1 MRGWPIA
8 SLLVAVLVAANSR
21 AQTPGPAAFEAASI
35 HRNVNPGGSHSANFQ
50 RGGRFVA
57 VAASPLMLINVAY
70 DYEDYLVFNAP
81 AWASSESYDVS
92 AVTNPTATRLTMP
105 VERRMLR
112 NLLEDRFGLVVH
124 REKRSMDTYALV
136 REKPD
141 KLGPQIHPT
150 AVDCKTFLASGR
162 LPPPEKP
169 ADFERLQTCQRFG
182 GSGSLAYSGVTM
194 SELAWTLHWSLH
206 ATVVDRTGLEG
217 AFDLILKWNQDPV
230 NNASDSS
237 QPVLTTAVQEQLGLK
252 LERRVEPTDVLVI
265 DRIRR
270 PNDN

>member
-1 MRGWPIA
+1 MRGWPLA
-8 SLLVAVLVAANSR
+8 STLLAMLFVGEAR
-21 AQTPGPAAFEAASI
+21 AQTFEAASI

-70 DYEDYLVFNAP
+70 GYQDYLVFNLP
-81 AWASSESYDVS
+81 AWASSETYDVN
-92 AVTNPTATRLTMP
+92 AVSIPAATQLAI
-105 VERRMLR
+105 ERRMLR
-112 NLLEDRFGLVVH
+112 SLLEDRFGLVVH

-162 LPPPEKP
+162 SLPTPEKP

-194 SELAWTLHWSLH
+194 SELAWTLHWSLR
-206 ATVVDRTGLEG
+206 ATVIDRTGLEG
-217 AFDLILKWNQDPV
+217 AFDVLLKWNEDPV
-230 NNASDSS
+230 NNADQSL
-237 QPVLTTAVQEQLGLK
+237 PLLPTAVQEQLGLK
-252 LERRVEPTDVLVI
+252 LERRVESTDVLVI

-270 PNDN
+270 PDDN